1 MLQTR
6 RPALSGNALKG
17 IAILAM
23 TLDHLT
29 WTLWPGYAT
38 DWWVL
43 VCHVLGRVTAPI
55 MWFFVVEGYHY
66 THDVKKYAVRL
77 FALAVVSHFAYD
89 FCFGIPFLPLST
101 GPFNQTGVVWSL
113 AWGLVLLVIHDD
125 ARLKGWVK
133 LVLTFLICA
142 ITFPSDWS
150 CIAAVAILYMGQA
163 RGDFRRQM
171 CWLMVWS
178 AVYAL
183 VYFFFIDKVYA
194 LVQLGT
200 CLAIPLLRCYD
211 GAVGVKTGYTKASG
225 RTLVSCA
232 QRGATRFVCVTLSD
246 PDDWNDHTHL
256 LDWAFENYA
265 YRAVAGDTPVYAVPV
280 LSGTV
285 QVCAVA
291 PEREAYLLLRPEDT
305 VTLTAELPR
314 FAFAPVQ
321 QGTRAG
327 TLTAVG
333 PAGQN
338 VTVALCYR
346 DPAAL
351 DPSVKATPFARLG
364 RLWTRVS
371 RYFSAYYP
379 EF

>member
-55 MWFFVVEGYHY
+55 MWFFIVEGYHY
-66 THDVKKYAVRL
+66 THDVKKYAARL
-77 FALAVVSHFAYD
+77 FALALISHFAYD

-125 ARLKGWVK
+125 ARLKDWVK
-133 LVLTFLICA
+133 IALTFVICA
-142 ITFPSDWS
+142 VTFPSDWS
-150 CIAAVAILYMGQA
+150 CVAAMAILFMGQA
-163 RGDFRRQM
+163 RGDFRKQM
-171 CWLMVWS
+171 GWLMVWS

-200 CLAIPLLRCYD
+200 ALAIPLQMALY
-211 GAVGVKTGYTKASG
+211 GQA
-225 RTLVSCA
+225 
-232 QRGATRFVCVTLSD
+232 
-246 PDDWNDHTHL
+246 
-256 LDWAFENYA
+256 
-265 YRAVAGDTPVYAVPV
+265 
-280 LSGTV
+280 
-285 QVCAVA
+285 
-291 PEREAYLLLRPEDT
+291 LLRLLSRAPRAHRRAARAALGRGG
-305 VTLTAELPR
+305 VHRRRQLLTGNVHNGIRPDGGKLRPGV
-314 FAFAPVQ
+314 FAPGGGIS
-321 QGTRAG
+321 QGF
-327 TLTAVG
+327 V
-333 PAGQN
+333 
-338 VTVALCYR
+338 
-346 DPAAL
+346 
-351 DPSVKATPFARLG
+351 VKCCAM
-364 RLWTRVS
+364 
-371 RYFSAYYP
+371 
-379 EF
+379 